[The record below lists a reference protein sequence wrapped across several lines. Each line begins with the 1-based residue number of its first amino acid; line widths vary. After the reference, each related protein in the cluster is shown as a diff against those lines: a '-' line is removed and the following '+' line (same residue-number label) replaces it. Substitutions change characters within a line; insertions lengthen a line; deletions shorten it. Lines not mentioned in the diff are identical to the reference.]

1 MAQAENEPT
10 SNDDVDFSL
19 SEAPNYNLADDEES
33 VMENIASDIAIKN
46 LSEDELL
53 NKYGEE
59 VMDKFNELLRQTN

>member
-1 MAQAENEPT
+1 MQDSIRQEPT

-33 VMENIASDIAIKN
+33 VMESIAHDLDAKG

-53 NKYGEE
+53 NKYGEDLME
-59 VMDKFNELLRQTN
+59 KFNKLN